1 MVPGGNGSRITGEE
15 RERLMLVYVRR
26 YRAGESIPSLATD
39 TGHAE
44 GFVEGLLRE
53 AGVALRRRGNGL
65 AGPHVAG
72 ATQAASDPADPA
84 PEPDG
89 PVSEPDGPASAQDQ
103 LRDLERSP
111 EPLTDWGLPTP
122 PLGVLVKKKDKG
134 RAKELA
140 AATVKAHRKR
150 AGRSAEAD
158 GKAAGGGSAS
168 RRKKA
173 SAEKSGKKKHPKKSH
188 R

>member
-39 TGHAE
+39 TGRAE

-72 ATQAASDPADPA
+72 ATQAASGPADPA
-84 PEPDG
+84 P
-89 PVSEPDGPASAQDQ
+89 EPDGPASAQDQ

-150 AGRSAEAD
+150 VGRSTEADD